1 MEKEWKKLIDDV
13 VNDRSCSAEP
23 HCVFVDYMREKTTIE
38 DKRAII
44 KDVERRVKEV
54 VNREENNSDYFFRDF
69 STSEREL
76 LDDLLDIRN
85 VTLDEMMLHPTAAE
99 VERLSQLNDK
109 LYKLTMECF
118 EQCRNLWLTLYRS
131 PYKVNDRFCYDLDSS
146 LRFEYAD
153 KDSVLHLEND
163 DYYGSDFDYM
173 IHLTDELIGTGHG
186 KMDTIVNG
194 ASAIFFSTEQ
204 ETMKELTDTLDDG
217 TSWAEGYLHNKAYDH
232 LCICY
237 AMHALH
243 THQPWCLPDILR
255 MDDFTINVKLEYE
268 RNVSEQRDIRY
279 ADEGNENDPHWPDGV
294 PCLGRE

>member
-1 MEKEWKKLIDDV
+1 MQE
-13 VNDRSCSAEP
+13 
-23 HCVFVDYMREKTTIE
+23 
-38 DKRAII
+38 
-44 KDVERRVKEV
+44 VERRVKKV
-54 VNREENNSDYFFRDF
+54 VNREVNNPDYFFRNF
-69 STSEREL
+69 SESEREL
-76 LDDLLDIRN
+76 LDDLLGLRE

-109 LYKLTMECF
+109 LYKLTLECF

-131 PYKVNDRFCYDLDSS
+131 PYKVDDRFCYDLDST

-173 IHLTDELIGTGHG
+173 IHLTDELLSTGHC

-194 ASAIFFSTEQ
+194 ASTNFFGNEEDTLR
-204 ETMKELTDTLDDG
+204 ELTDTLDDG

-243 THQPWCLPDILR
+243 THEPWCLPDILR
-255 MDDFTINVKLEYE
+255 MDDFTLNVKLNYE
-268 RNVSEQRDIRY
+268 RSVSEQRDIV
-279 ADEGNENDPHWPDGV
+279 NENDPHWPEGV
-294 PCLGRE
+294 PCLER